1 MIILPNKFAHNSHA
15 HCDQI
20 RGHWAKIKKCSSV
33 VNRVKLPIK
42 TQNTWNAQMIG
53 LSFCM
58 NWWLLSGLLREQVSW
73 FRGSSYKINLLI
85 NLNSKH
91 QWEMCQMW
99 FKKTFRLTKSKM
111 LLHVV
116 FLTFLVNSC
125 FANVLDL
132 PTGFV
137 DNDKDNDMVC

>member
-1 MIILPNKFAHNSHA
+1 
-15 HCDQI
+15 
-20 RGHWAKIKKCSSV
+20 
-33 VNRVKLPIK
+33 
-42 TQNTWNAQMIG
+42 
-53 LSFCM
+53 
-58 NWWLLSGLLREQVSW
+58 
-73 FRGSSYKINLLI
+73 
-85 NLNSKH
+85 
-91 QWEMCQMW
+91 MCQMY
-99 FKKTFRLTKSKM
+99 FNKTFRLTKSKM